1 MKKLTISLLLLLAST
16 ARAQAPL
23 NLETTYNGITQNWAA
38 GSIVQRG
45 QLLTVDSTGRMIPA
59 TTATTGGIF
68 GVAVTAAGNTGQS
81 FLVSI
86 EGSPLVIVD
95 GACVQGNA
103 VSISTTTAGYGHCSA
118 LASATTQIIGY
129 AVNAGSTNG
138 FINVALSISA
148 SASSGSSTATNG
160 TGGTASPAAPIMG
173 LYLSSSCP
181 AGN

>member
-16 ARAQAPL
+16 ASAQAPL

-38 GSIVQRG
+38 GAIVQRG
-45 QLLTVDSTGRMIPA
+45 QLVQVDSTGRLIPT
-59 TTATTGGIF
+59 TTASTGGVF

-86 EGSPLVIVD
+86 EGSPLVVVD

-118 LASATTQIIGY
+118 LASATTQII
-129 AVNAGSTNG
+129 
-138 FINVALSISA
+138 
-148 SASSGSSTATNG
+148 
-160 TGGTASPAAPIMG
+160 
-173 LYLSSSCP
+173 
-181 AGN
+181 